1 MNDMNQRYIV
11 LFFLIFQ
18 CFNLQSFAQ
27 QDTVQ
32 ISEIEIQSS
41 RVPRLY
47 SENIRVMH
55 VISRNDIEKS
65 PAMNLTELL
74 GMIPSID
81 IRQRGAAGIQGD
93 LSIRGGTIEQTMVL
107 IDGVQMNDPQT
118 GHHTLNL
125 PIGLDDIER
134 IEILEGPGSRIFGP
148 NAFSG
153 AVNLITR
160 SAKTNRLQAGI
171 MLGEYG
177 LNSQQ
182 LSLNLR
188 QKKWANAASV
198 SRSSSDGYIT
208 NTDFNQFQL
217 MNRIDYTMTSG
228 KLSITGGLINRAFGA
243 YKFYTG
249 TYPWQFEQ
257 AKTGMTNLNYES
269 NGPTKIKAGI
279 YWRRNNDRFEL
290 FREGDGWYNKQG
302 NVYVRNGDT
311 AGFPTANGLFHYAG
325 HNFHRTDVMGTEA
338 NLSRNGR
345 FGRTAIGFS
354 WRRESILSNVLGK
367 ALDKPIMT
375 GSGETLFTV
384 GKSRNNLNGFAEYAI
399 HARLI
404 SFSVG
409 LLAYW
414 NSDFGWYVHPGL
426 DLGVRIN
433 RNWRTFASVN
443 QSLRLPTF
451 TDLYY
456 KGPVNE
462 ANPHLK
468 PESSLNWES
477 GIKFERKQIR
487 ANLTVFLREGKN
499 IIDWVR
505 PADSVKWISMNH
517 TSLRTKGIEGQIG
530 YHASEV
536 SVWYVPE
543 QFALASSFYSNS
555 KHSGNLHSA
564 YALDYVRFKFV
575 LTARHHVTSGLSFSW
590 NLTYREREGGWYD
603 AALKQT
609 IPYDPLWMLDA
620 RLTWQHG
627 KWKMYAGATNLL
639 NTPYYDIANVQ
650 MPGRWISGGIS
661 YILVFY

>member
-1 MNDMNQRYIV
+1 MKQRYILLIFV
-11 LFFLIFQ
+11 FFL
-18 CFNLQSFAQ
+18 CFKPDGFAQ
-27 QDTVQ
+27 QDTIQ

-41 RVPRLY
+41 RIPHLY

-65 PAMNLTELL
+65 PALNLTELL
-74 GMIPSID
+74 SMIPSID

-93 LSIRGGTIEQTMVL
+93 LSIRGGTFEQTMVL

-125 PIGLDDIER
+125 PLGLDDIER
-134 IEILEGPGSRIFGP
+134 IEILEGPGSRTFGP

-153 AVNLITR
+153 AINLITR
-160 SAKTNRLQAGI
+160 NAKINRLQAGI
-171 MLGEYG
+171 MLGENG

-182 LSLNLR
+182 LALNLHK
-188 QKKWANAASV
+188 KKWANVTSI

-208 NTDFNQFQL
+208 NTDFNQLQL
-217 MNRIDYTMTSG
+217 MNRLDYTLKSG
-228 KLSITGGLINRAFGA
+228 KLSLTGGLINRSFGA

-257 AKTGMTNLNYES
+257 VKTGMTNLHYES
-269 NGPTKIKAGI
+269 NGPVKIKAAI
-279 YWRRNNDRFEL
+279 YWRRNHDRFEL

-302 NVYVRNGDT
+302 SVYVMNGDT
-311 AGFPTANGLFHYAG
+311 AGFPTASGLFHYAG
-325 HNFHRTDVMGTEA
+325 HNYHRTDVMGTEA

-345 FGRTAIGFS
+345 FGRTGNRVFVAQRKHPEQCIG
-354 WRRESILSNVLGK
+354 RATEQAHLDRKQGK
-367 ALDKPIMT
+367 RYL
-375 GSGETLFTV
+375 TLVKT
-384 GKSRNNLNGFAEYAI
+384 RHNLNGFAEYAVY
-399 HARLI
+399 ARVI
-404 SFSVG
+404 SFSAG

-414 NSDFGWYVHPGL
+414 NSDFGWYVHPGI
-426 DLGVRIN
+426 DLGVN
-433 RNWRTFASVN
+433 LHRNWRAFASVN

-462 ANPHLK
+462 ANPQLK
-468 PESSLNWES
+468 PETSLNWES
-477 GIKFERKQIR
+477 GIKFDRKRIR
-487 ANLTVFLREGKN
+487 ANATVFLREGKN

-517 TSLRTKGIEGQIG
+517 TSIRTKGVEGQIG
-530 YHASEV
+530 YYAPEN
-536 SVWYVPE
+536 SVWYMPE
-543 QFALASSFYSNS
+543 QFALASAFYNNS
-555 KHSGNLHSA
+555 KQSGNLQSA

-575 LTARHHVTSGLSFSW
+575 ITSRHHLTTGLSFSW
-590 NLTYREREGGWYD
+590 NLTYREREGGWYH
-603 AALKQT
+603 AELKQS

-620 RLTWQHG
+620 RLTWQH
-627 KWKMYAGATNLL
+627 KQWKIVAGATNLF

-650 MPGRWISGGIS
+650 MPGRWITGGIS
-661 YILVFY
+661 YTLDFN